1 MTWFSKL
8 TGIEEESPQ
17 QVRRELAVEGD
28 QIVCP
33 DEAAYEAT
41 LLSAVIN
48 VSRSGVHIVYL
59 TLLGGGVFGNDD
71 AWILNAIERAFLKT
85 NSHGLDVRIVS
96 YRQSRPMVVELCNRI
111 A

>member
-8 TGIEEESPQ
+8 TGIEDESPQ
-17 QVRRELAVEGD
+17 QVRRELAVEGN

-48 VSRSGVHIVYL
+48 ASRSGVDIVYL

-71 AWILNAIERAFLKT
+71 AWILNAIESGFLKT
-85 NSHGLDVRIVS
+85 NSHVLDVRIVS
-96 YRQSRPMVVELCNRI
+96 YRQSKPMVVELCNRT